1 MNGGRTPSTLGR
13 PWRQGRSLR
22 RVRQWGALGTA
33 GLAAAL
39 ASPRGLV
46 SPVAATPSIAPSCDP
61 VSEHDVVGPLAHLD
75 SGEYALTVVASS
87 GASAGAWVKGRLWLR
102 RVRSLDT
109 SSVAV
114 ERALAAGADRTP
126 LYGAVNIDFGGVGTP
141 VLAADGRAPD
151 PRSFDPI
158 RPGVLV
164 VRQADTARGDATWQ
178 VLVATTAN
186 DRGVPCQA
194 GVPCPA
200 LPSDGP
206 GVVLTV
212 RKLAPDAFAG
222 GWRPAA
228 SGGTQRGYFCAARVR
243 YYPYTVRRHIP

>member
-1 MNGGRTPSTLGR
+1 MSAPSAL
-13 PWRQGRSLR
+13 WRIWRHGRSLR
-22 RVRQWGALGTA
+22 PFRQWAAAGTA
-33 GLAAAL
+33 ALAAAL
-39 ASPRGLV
+39 ASPRGPV
-46 SPVAATPSIAPSCDP
+46 SAVAAAPAIAPSCDP

-102 RVRSLDT
+102 PVRSLDT
-109 SSVAV
+109 SSVAA

-141 VLAADGRAPD
+141 VLVADGRAPD
-151 PRSFDPI
+151 PRSFDPV

-164 VRQADTARGDATWQ
+164 VHQADTARGDATWQ
-178 VLVATTAN
+178 VLIATTAN
-186 DRGVPCQA
+186 DRGVPCQT
-194 GVPCPA
+194 GVPCPV

-212 RKLAPDAFAG
+212 RKLATDTFAG

-243 YYPYTVRRHIP
+243 DYPYTVRHHIP

>member
-1 MNGGRTPSTLGR
+1 MRVPSTPRRIGRIGRIGRHGRHLAVFR
-13 PWRQGRSLR
+13 PW
-22 RVRQWGALGTA
+22 AAAGTA

-46 SPVAATPSIAPSCDP
+46 SAASSIAPSCDP
-61 VSEHDVVGPLAHLD
+61 VSEHDVVGPLAHVD

-102 RVRSLDT
+102 PVRSLDT
-109 SSVAV
+109 SSVAA

-141 VLAADGRAPD
+141 VLVADGRAPD
-151 PRSFDPI
+151 PRSFDPV

-164 VRQADTARGDATWQ
+164 LRQADTARGDATWQ
-178 VLVATTAN
+178 VLIATTAN
-186 DRGVPCQA
+186 DRGVPCQT

-206 GVVLTV
+206 SVVLTV
-212 RKLAPDAFAG
+212 RKLATDAFAG
-222 GWRPAA
+222 GWSPAA
-228 SGGTQRGYFCAARVR
+228 PGGTQHGYFCAARVR

>member
-1 MNGGRTPSTLGR
+1 L
-13 PWRQGRSLR
+13 
-22 RVRQWGALGTA
+22 RQWAAAGTA
-33 GLAAAL
+33 VGTAVGTAALAAAP
-39 ASPRGLV
+39 A
-46 SPVAATPSIAPSCDP
+46 SPVAAIPAIAPSCDP
-61 VSEHDVVGPLAHLD
+61 VSEHDVLGPLAHLD

-109 SSVAV
+109 SSVAA

-141 VLAADGRAPD
+141 VLVADGRAPD

-164 VRQADTARGDATWQ
+164 VRQVDAARGDATWQ
-178 VLVATTAN
+178 VLIATTAN
-186 DRGVPCQA
+186 DREVPCQT
-194 GVPCPA
+194 GVPCPG

-212 RKLAPDAFAG
+212 RKLGTDAFAG